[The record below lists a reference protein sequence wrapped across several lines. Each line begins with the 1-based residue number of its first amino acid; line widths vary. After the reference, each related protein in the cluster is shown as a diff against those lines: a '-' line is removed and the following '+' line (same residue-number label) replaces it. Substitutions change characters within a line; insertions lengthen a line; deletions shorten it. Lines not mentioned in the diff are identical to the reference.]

1 MEAIVST
8 YAGDADLVPIV
19 MEFVSCLPE
28 RIRAMRNDLSSG
40 SFADLER
47 LAHQL
52 KGAGGSYG
60 YACLT
65 DAAREL
71 ESYAKGEDAEAAML
85 ALNTLTH
92 ICERVQAGHEMNS
105 VSQDARKT

>member
-60 YACLT
+60 YPRLT
-65 DAAREL
+65 GLAGSLEEAARVQDGEGAEKVLGEL
-71 ESYAKGEDAEAAML
+71 ENLCEAIAEGMR
-85 ALNTLTH
+85 
-92 ICERVQAGHEMNS
+92 IRVESGSEA
-105 VSQDARKT
+105 